1 MFLFSSWLFF
11 YLAGGLR
18 NVLFRVLSGVIFLWF
33 VLYMKTPL
41 SSKVNIPCLK
51 IQDSPNRK
59 KLRALGQLMG
69 NKEVYPNLSRSLEK
83 VTLLHSFLNVK
94 NNSVE
99 DHFACGDDFEQRLYL
114 FFLILQLAQ
123 VALRLCLLNSAVRSL
138 HLWEDYHSYHP
149 TGGLSDSV
157 WMHFLRVFV
166 VVVVS

>member
-18 NVLFRVLSGVIFLWF
+18 NVLFRALSGVIFLWF

-41 SSKVNIPCLK
+41 SSKFNIPCLK
-51 IQDSPNRK
+51 IQDSPNKK
-59 KLRALGQLMG
+59 KLRALGQFMG

-114 FFLILQLAQ
+114 FF
-123 VALRLCLLNSAVRSL
+123 
-138 HLWEDYHSYHP
+138 
-149 TGGLSDSV
+149 
-157 WMHFLRVFV
+157 
-166 VVVVS
+166 